1 MKNYRKC
8 IGCGKIK
15 PKKELIKLQYD
26 KENNELLVNTNSK
39 IFGRS
44 AYLCYNKSC
53 IENAIKKNKM
63 DKALKQAISKESKGK
78 LIEFE

>member
-1 MKNYRKC
+1 MKNFRKC
-8 IGCGKIK
+8 ISCGELKHK
-15 PKKELIKLQYD
+15 DNLIKLVFD
-26 KENNELLVNTNSK
+26 KENDELLINTNSK

-53 IENAIKKNKM
+53 IENALKKNKI
-63 DKALKQAISKESKGK
+63 DRALKQSISKESKGK